1 MKRVRVLVV
10 DDAVIVR
17 RLIAQALGREPDM
30 EVVGTASDGD
40 LALTAIPEQ
49 RPDVVT
55 LDIDMPGLDGLETLR
70 RLRATWPHLP
80 VVMFTGVSEPGVA
93 ELEALA
99 LGANDL
105 IPKLPHE
112 GNMVNA
118 IEWVSTRLAPRLRE
132 VAAQVEK
139 AHALAAAP
147 RPAAAP
153 APAPRVP
160 AAPRTVPPPSA
171 GRVAA
176 SLPEVLA
183 VASSTGGP
191 NALEA
196 LLKGLPADF
205 RVPILVTQHMPTG
218 FTRLLADRLR
228 AATHFQVDEAVA
240 GAPLKPGQVWIAPG
254 DHHLVVQRVGMEVV
268 LQTNQAPPE
277 NSCRPAADPMFR
289 SVARVFGPRS
299 LAVVL
304 TGMGQDGMVG
314 AGSIVQAGG
323 RVLVQDEA
331 TSVVWGM
338 PGAVA
343 RAGHAEAI
351 LPLDALPQAIVE
363 RCRGGVAPAQVR

>member
-1 MKRVRVLVV
+1 MKRLRVLVV

-17 RLIAQALGREPDM
+17 RLIAQALGQEPDM

-40 LALTAIPEQ
+40 LALETLAAG

-70 RLRATWPHLP
+70 RLRAAWPQLP

-99 LGANDL
+99 MGANDL

-112 GNMVNA
+112 SNMVNA
-118 IEWVSTRLAPRLRE
+118 IEWVRTRLAPRLRE
-132 VAAQVEK
+132 VAAQVAK
-139 AHALAAAP
+139 AQALAAAP
-147 RPAAAP
+147 PRP
-153 APAPRVP
+153 APAPVAR
-160 AAPRTVPPPSA
+160 AAA
-171 GRVAA
+171 GRIAA

-183 VASSTGGP
+183 VAASTGGP

-205 RVPILVTQHMPTG
+205 RVPILITQHMPSG

-228 AATHFQVDEAVA
+228 AASHFQVNEAVP
-240 GAPLKPGQVWIAPG
+240 GAHVAPGQVWIAPG
-254 DHHLVVQRVGMEVV
+254 DHHLVVQRVGMQVI
-268 LQTNQAPPE
+268 LQTNQAPSE
-277 NSCRPAADPMFR
+277 NSCRPSADPMFR
-289 SVARVFGPRS
+289 SVARVYGPGS

-304 TGMGQDGMVG
+304 TGMGQDGLAV

-323 RVLVQDEA
+323 RVLVQDEG

-343 RAGHAEAI
+343 RGGLAEAI
-351 LPLDALPQAIVE
+351 LPLDALPQAIME
-363 RCRGGVAPAQVR
+363 RCRGGVAPALVR

>member
-1 MKRVRVLVV
+1 MKRLRVLVV

-17 RLIAQALGREPDM
+17 RLIAQALGQEPDM

-40 LALTAIPEQ
+40 LALETLAAG

-70 RLRATWPHLP
+70 RLRAAWPQLP

-99 LGANDL
+99 MGANDL

-118 IEWVSTRLAPRLRE
+118 IEWVRTRLAPRLRE
-132 VAAQVEK
+132 VAAQVAK
-139 AHALAAAP
+139 AQALAAEPPLA
-147 RPAAAP
+147 RPAPPAATP
-153 APAPRVP
+153 APPR
-160 AAPRTVPPPSA
+160 SA

-183 VASSTGGP
+183 VAASTGGP

-205 RVPILVTQHMPTG
+205 RLPIVITQHMPPG

-228 AATHFQVDEAVA
+228 AATHFQVDEAVP
-240 GAPLKPGQVWIAPG
+240 GAPLEPGQVWIAPG
-254 DHHLVVQRVGMEVV
+254 DHHLVVQRVGMAVV

-277 NSCRPAADPMFR
+277 NSCRPSADPMFR

-304 TGMGQDGMVG
+304 TGMGQDGAAG
-314 AGSIVQAGG
+314 AGSIAQAGG
-323 RVLVQDEA
+323 RILVQDEA

-343 RAGHAEAI
+343 RAGVAEAV
-351 LPLDALPQAIVE
+351 LPLGELPQAIVE
-363 RCRGGVAPAQVR
+363 RCRGGVAPALTR

>member
-1 MKRVRVLVV
+1 MKRLRVLVV

-17 RLIAQALGREPDM
+17 RLIAQALGREPDI

-40 LALTAIPEQ
+40 LALEAIAEQ
-49 RPDVVT
+49 RPDVIT
-55 LDIDMPGLDGLETLR
+55 LDIDMPGLDGLATLR
-70 RLRATWPHLP
+70 RLRVAWPHLP
-80 VVMFTGVSEPGVA
+80 VVMFTGVSAPGVA

-132 VAAQVEK
+132 VAAQV
-139 AHALAAAP
+139 ARARALAAAP
-147 RPAAAP
+147 PRP
-153 APAPRVP
+153 APAPVARVT
-160 AAPRTVPPPSA
+160 AGPRVAPPPSA
-171 GRVAA
+171 GRIAA

-183 VASSTGGP
+183 VAASTGGP

-205 RVPILVTQHMPTG
+205 RVPILITQHMPTG

-228 AATHFQVDEAVA
+228 AATHFQVDEAVP
-240 GAPLKPGQVWIAPG
+240 GAHVAPGQVWIAPG

-268 LQTNQAPPE
+268 LQTNQSAPE

-289 SVARVFGPRS
+289 SVARVYGPRS

-304 TGMGQDGMVG
+304 TGMGQDGMAG
-314 AGSIVQAGG
+314 AGSIVEAGG
-323 RVLVQDEA
+323 RILVQDEA

-343 RAGHAEAI
+343 RAGLAEAI
-351 LPLDALPQAIVE
+351 LPLGEMPQAIVE
-363 RCRGGVAPAQVR
+363 RCRGGVAPVLMR

>member
-1 MKRVRVLVV
+1 MIV

-40 LALTAIPEQ
+40 LALGAIADQ

-70 RLRATWPHLP
+70 RLRVTSPHLA

-105 IPKLPHE
+105 VPKLPHE

-132 VAAQVEK
+132 VAAEVEK
-139 AHALAAAP
+139 ARALTAAP

-153 APAPRVP
+153 H
-160 AAPRTVPPPSA
+160 AAAVPRTVPPASA
-171 GRVAA
+171 GRIAA

-183 VASSTGGP
+183 VAASTGGP

-196 LLKGLPADF
+196 LLKGLPPDF
-205 RVPILVTQHMPTG
+205 RLPILITQHMPPG

-228 AATHFQVDEAVA
+228 AATHFQVDEAVP
-240 GAPLKPGQVWIAPG
+240 GAPVVPGQVWIAPG

-268 LQTNQAPPE
+268 LQTNQSPPE

-289 SVARVFGPRS
+289 SVARVYGPRA

-304 TGMGQDGMVG
+304 TGMGQDGMAG

-331 TSVVWGM
+331 SSVVWGM

-343 RAGHAEAI
+343 RGGLAEAI
-351 LPLDALPQAIVE
+351 LPLGGLPQAIVE
-363 RCRGGVAPAQVR
+363 RCRGGVVPALVR